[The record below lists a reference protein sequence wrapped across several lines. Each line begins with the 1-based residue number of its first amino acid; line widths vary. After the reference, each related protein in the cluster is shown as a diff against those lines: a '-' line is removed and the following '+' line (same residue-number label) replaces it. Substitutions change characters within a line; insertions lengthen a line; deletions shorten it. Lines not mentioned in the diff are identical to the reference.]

1 MSGARELAAH
11 LEHQYD
17 VATQIAIEAKVLRVC
32 EFHGIAYDSGNEH
45 TSAYKLGN
53 WKLKHGKLGKLFAD
67 STELGEAIKHA
78 IDDHFAD
85 SCPRCDLDD

>member
-1 MSGARELAAH
+1 MSGAKDLLAQ

-17 VATQIAIEAKVLRVC
+17 VATQIAIEAKVLRAC
-32 EFHGIAYDSGNEH
+32 DFHGIAFDSGNEH

-67 STELGEAIKHA
+67 SAELAAAIKHA
-78 IDDHFAD
+78 IDDHPAE
-85 SCPRCDLDD
+85 SCPRCDFDD